1 MPEMIEKKQE
11 KNLKNLSFY
20 EKLCGIQT
28 EMKAPKGQYNDFSKF
43 NYRSAED
50 ILEAVK
56 PYLEKYGLALTI
68 RDEIKLIGDRFYI
81 MATAKLSDF
90 LGKDIE
96 VTGWAREALAK
107 KGMDESQ
114 ITGAT
119 SSYAR
124 KYALNGLFAIDDTKD
139 SDTNQYHQK
148 QQDRP
153 PQQNYNPQPRPPFQN
168 YNQKQQGYQKQQQQQ
183 YQQQQRQPTPNNNAA
198 TEKQLGMYHVLVNK
212 LGWSEEEQ
220 SAHLKGLGF
229 NDIKDTNKQ
238 TISKVIE
245 DLQGYIG

>member
-1 MPEMIEKKQE
+1 MSEKKQE
-11 KNLKNLSFY
+11 KNLKNLSIY
-20 EKLCGIQT
+20 EKLCSIQT
-28 EMKAPKGQYNDFSKF
+28 EMKAPKGQYNSFSKF
-43 NYRSAED
+43 NFRSAED

-96 VTGWAREALAK
+96 VTGWAREALAR
-107 KGMDESQ
+107 KGMEESQ
-114 ITGAT
+114 ITGST

-139 SDTNQYHQK
+139 ADTNEYQRK
-148 QQDRP
+148 QQNRP
-153 PQQNYNPQPRPPFQN
+153 PQQQQRPPQ
-168 YNQKQQGYQKQQQQQ
+168 QQGYNQQYQQQQ
-183 YQQQQRQPTPNNNAA
+183 YQQQQYQQQRQPAPNNNSA
-198 TEKQLGMYHVLVNK
+198 TEKQVGMYHALVNK
-212 LGWSEEEQ
+212 LEWGEDEQ
-220 SAHLKGLGF
+220 RAHLKSLGF
-229 NDIKDTNKQ
+229 KSIKDTNKQ
-238 TISKVIE
+238 SISKVIE